1 MFDVELA
8 FISWPNK
15 KYYIDHCVL
24 TFSDLVEIHLRKKF
38 LSFFSKEI
46 LKVLN
51 FGPPKWLAVMKTTRL
66 CHSIFYKYDEVKIL
80 KKWLLANSKGLPQ
93 NYII

>member
-51 FGPPKWLAVMKTTRL
+51 FGLAVA
-66 CHSIFYKYDEVKIL
+66 SSDEDH
-80 KKWLLANSKGLPQ
+80 
-93 NYII
+93 